1 MSRSNVLRLL
11 IGLILLSACA
21 TVHAQGKLSSL
32 REKMTAPKPKEKSS
46 SSSSSHKHDDEDDD
60 DDDDTTSF
68 GIFFSSDGDCHDDGY
83 HHHHHDH
90 DDDSDGFLAKVF
102 LGAVTSPFWLPV
114 SALERDN
121 RTETNFASF
130 PYNHNQDG
138 YLMFD
143 TLEQDANRDDHWAIR
158 LRNEYGTD
166 FNGLDRYGGRLMLD
180 TSSRIGIDT
189 EWNRWMED
197 IGSTTDELW
206 MGDINLI
213 YRFAESEHAQFRAG
227 LGWNWLQDDYLGHQN
242 GFNFTYGFDLFPA
255 EPFVIETTLDLG
267 RIDSSTLVHVR
278 STAGVV
284 WEHVELFAGY
294 DFRKLDSVNLSGFVT
309 GVTLWW

>member
-1 MSRSNVLRLL
+1 MRSSTISLFTVLGLL
-11 IGLILLSACA
+11 LLG
-21 TVHAQGKLSSL
+21 TPVFAQGKLSSV
-32 REKMTAPKPKEKSS
+32 REAMTKPKPAKSS
-46 SSSSSHKHDDEDDD
+46 SSNSSHSHDDDDDDD

-68 GIFFSSDGDCHDDGY
+68 GIYFGSDGDCHDDGD
-83 HHHHHDH
+83 HHHHH

-143 TLEQDANRDDHWAIR
+143 TLDQDANRDDHWAIR

-180 TSSRIGIDT
+180 TSSRLGIDT
-189 EWNRWMED
+189 EWNRWTED
-197 IGSTTDELW
+197 LGSVTDELW
-206 MGDINLI
+206 TGDINLVV
-213 YRFAESEHAQFRAG
+213 RFAQSEHAQFRTG

-294 DFRKLDSVNLSGFVT
+294 DYRKLDSVNLSGFVT